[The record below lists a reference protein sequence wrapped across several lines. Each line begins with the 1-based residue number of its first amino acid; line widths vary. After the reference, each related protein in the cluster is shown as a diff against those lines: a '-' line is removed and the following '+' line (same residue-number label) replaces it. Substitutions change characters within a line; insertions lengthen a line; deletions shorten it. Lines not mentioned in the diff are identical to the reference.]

1 MKVNLFQASCFNG
14 KDYKKGMIE
23 LPDDVAEDPFFSA
36 LSKAGKVFL
45 ISKIEE
51 KKEEAS
57 AEDGEVKEEVKEEAP
72 KKRGRKPAND
82 TKKAEAPAEASEE
95 DGEVK
100 E

>member
-1 MKVNLFQASCFNG
+1 MKVNLMQAAHLGG

-23 LPDDVAEDPFFSA
+23 LPDDVADDPFFSA

-57 AEDGEVKEEVKEEAP
+57 AEDGEVKEEAP
-72 KKRGRKPAND
+72 KKRGRKPATD
-82 TKKAEAPAEASEE
+82 KAPAEEITPEKA
-95 DGEVK
+95 D
-100 E
+100 